1 MKKYELDTSKKSS
14 SKTTNTSTSSIAS
27 EPLRTLLTLEQETMA
42 VMSPQKITLVNTVTV
57 GFTIP
62 PLS

>member
-14 SKTTNTSTSSIAS
+14 SETTNTSTSSIAS